1 MNKIYA
7 LKYSYV
13 TGGLIAV
20 SELTRKVTTGT
31 RKKLLI
37 ASVISLSLLGGMENA
52 DATLY
57 IDNMWARDFLDLGQ
71 NKGQFKAGER
81 NVTVQ
86 LKDGS
91 TFTLPDLPIPDF
103 SVAAKN
109 AAVTSIGGAYGIS
122 ASHYA
127 GNHYGVATST
137 WGQTTYKKIDRI
149 SSRTSDFAAH
159 RFDKFVVETTGVKNS
174 VDFSLSSAEAL
185 ERYGVMYYGKK
196 QLAGFRVGNGMM
208 PVVQNNTSVSTGG
221 AYVPE
226 LVNGGLIGINW
237 GSPTNVFTNKTA
249 FTAMPQQGDSGS
261 VALLYDNELKEWVAL
276 GTLSTLGFN
285 KNGYVFTLYGRYDNN
300 SVTQLKDY
308 YTQNINTGGQDVKIT
323 QDNYTINDEKTE
335 FQITDNETGRKDLKF
350 TGGGN
355 IIFESSLDQGNG
367 GLIFGENEKYNI
379 SGENT
384 TFRGAGI
391 DIGKDSTV
399 DWNIKYASNDNLHK
413 IGEGVLDVKQT
424 QNTNLKTG
432 NGTVILSAEKAFN
445 NIYMASGNGT
455 VKLNHT
461 NALAGGDYNGIYFT
475 KNGGTLDLNG
485 YDQTFGKIAAT
496 DSGTT
501 ITNTNNE
508 NSSTLKITAT
518 DNYIYHGNIDGN
530 INLDHE
536 DTRKDKSQLIM
547 DGDIDIND
555 INIKNANVTFQGHA
569 TDHAVFR
576 EGGVTC
582 HWGFL
587 CETDYVKG
595 IQQLEQQINKEK
607 GTQYKT
613 NNQISSFDQPDWDT
627 RTFKFRTLNLDNTA
641 FSVGRNASVEGDII
655 ASNSDITI
663 GDATAYIDTYSGKN
677 ITGTGFA
684 FRQSVSQGTSSGES
698 YFSGQIISTG
708 GSVKVGDKATVT
720 LSKPSSLDGTD
731 LTIEKGGVMTAQGGL
746 FTSKEAT
753 IGGTL
758 NLTGTPG
765 QNNTWTSSLNFGYG
779 GYNLTEDSAQFT
791 AKNQASITADIKS
804 DKAAMISLGQKENTV
819 NNTNDIFALAALNGF
834 DASLEGKIEA
844 DKSSLTMNNALWK
857 VTGNS
862 ALNRMSITDSM
873 TMFRGDNNTFSTLT
887 VDEMTTNNSAFVMR
901 ANTQQA
907 DQLIVKNKL
916 EGANNLLL
924 VDFIEKKG
932 NGLNIDLV
940 KAPENTSKDVFKT
953 ETQTIGFSDV
963 TPLISQNQKEG
974 QSVWTLTGYKTVANA
989 SAAAKATSLMS
1000 GNYKAFLN
1008 EVNNLNKR
1016 MGDLRDINGEA
1027 GAWARIMSGAGSAG
1041 GGYSD
1046 NYTHVQIGADK
1057 KHELDGLD
1065 LFTGLTM
1072 TYTDSHAGSHD
1083 FSGETKSVG
1092 AGLYASAMFDSGAY
1106 IDLIGKYVHH
1116 DNEYTATFAGL
1127 GTKDYSSHSWY
1138 AG

>member
-1 MNKIYA
+1 MNKIYS
-7 LKYSYV
+7 LKYSYI

-57 IDNMWARDFLDLGQ
+57 IDNMWTRDFLDLGQ
-71 NKGQFKAGER
+71 NKGVFKAGER

-86 LKDGS
+86 LKDDS

-122 ASHYA
+122 AKHYA
-127 GNHYGVATST
+127 GNHYGVSTST
-137 WGQTTYKKIDRI
+137 WEQTTYKKIDRI
-149 SSRTSDFAAH
+149 SSPNTDFAAH
-159 RFDKFVVETTGVKNS
+159 RFDKFVVETTGVTDG
-174 VDFSLSSAEAL
+174 VDLTLSAEEAL
-185 ERYGVMYYGKK
+185 ERYGVMFNGKK
-196 QLAGFRVGNGMM
+196 QIVGFRVGNGMM
-208 PVVQNNTSVSTGG
+208 PVVGNNKTVSTGG

-237 GSPTNVFTNKTA
+237 NKPANVYTNQTPFK
-249 FTAMPQQGDSGS
+249 AMPQQGDSGS
-261 VALLYDNELKEWVAL
+261 VSLLYDNELKEWVAL
-276 GTLSTLGFN
+276 GTLQTLAFYKSGLD
-285 KNGYVFTLYGRYDNN
+285 GYVYTIYGLYNKD

-308 YTQNINTGGQDVKIT
+308 YTQNIETSGSDVKLT
-323 QDNYTINDEKTE
+323 QDSYKINDTVTA
-335 FQITDNETGRKDLKF
+335 FQITDNKTGRKDLKL

-355 IIFESSLDQGNG
+355 IIFESSLNQGNG
-367 GLIFGENEKYNI
+367 GLIFGENEKYKI
-379 SGENT
+379 TGDGH
-384 TFRGAGI
+384 TFRGAGL
-391 DIGKDSTV
+391 DIGQGTTV
-399 DWNIKYASNDNLHK
+399 EWDIQYVNNDNLHK
-413 IGEGVLDVKQT
+413 IGEGTLDVKKT

-576 EGGVTC
+576 EGGVKC
-582 HWGFL
+582 IIPGVQIPDL
-587 CETDYVKG
+587 CDNDYVAE
-595 IQQLEQQINKEK
+595 IQQLEKQINEEK

-677 ITGTGFA
+677 ITGTGFG

-698 YFSGQIISTG
+698 HFSGQIISTG
-708 GSVKVGDKATVT
+708 GTVKVGDKATVT
-720 LSKPSSLDGTD
+720 LTKSSSLDGTD
-731 LTIEKGGVMTAQGGL
+731 LTIEKGGVMTAQGSL
-746 FTSKEAT
+746 FTSKEAS
-753 IGGTL
+753 IAGQL
-758 NLTGTPG
+758 NLTGTPD
-765 QNNTWTSSLNFGYG
+765 QNKAWSSAIYLGYG
-779 GYNLTEDSAQFT
+779 GYKLTDDGAMFT
-791 AKNQASITADIKS
+791 AKNQAAVTADITS
-804 DKAAMISLGQKENTV
+804 DKTATISLGQNENNV
-819 NNTNDIFALAALNGF
+819 NNIKDAFTLASLNGF
-834 DASLEGKIEA
+834 DTSLEGKIEA

-963 TPLISQNQKEG
+963 TPEIKQQVKDNN
-974 QSVWTLTGYKTVANA
+974 SVWTLTGYKTVANA

-1027 GAWARIMSGAGSAG
+1027 GAWARIMSGAGSSG

-1046 NYTHVQIGADK
+1046 NYTHV
-1057 KHELDGLD
+1057 
-1065 LFTGLTM
+1065 
-1072 TYTDSHAGSHD
+1072 
-1083 FSGETKSVG
+1083 
-1092 AGLYASAMFDSGAY
+1092 
-1106 IDLIGKYVHH
+1106 
-1116 DNEYTATFAGL
+1116 
-1127 GTKDYSSHSWY
+1127 
-1138 AG
+1138 